1 MLTEPADL
9 TPDTVLEVVREHWDA
24 GVVSAAYLPRG
35 AGAHHWVGSGRHQPR
50 WLVTA
55 DDVTTDGR
63 LEELLD
69 TYAAARE
76 LAARGHH
83 VVVPTVA
90 PETEPTG
97 VGVVLGAYLLTVT
110 AYLEGEPGPGEYAD
124 DNQRALIAGAARRPA
139 RRAAA
144 GADATL
150 DPRPADGGPSWAFF

>member
-9 TPDTVLEVVREHWDA
+9 TPDAVLEVVREHWDA

-83 VVVPTVA
+83 VVFRPW
-90 PETEPTG
+90 
-97 VGVVLGAYLLTVT
+97 L
-110 AYLEGEPGPGEYAD
+110 
-124 DNQRALIAGAARRPA
+124 RRPSPPESVSCW
-139 RRAAA
+139 
-144 GADATL
+144 GHTC
-150 DPRPADGGPSWAFF
+150 